1 MKEVKLLD
9 RIQALSQLYI
19 IYILTTIEKYDL
31 ENELASD
38 YCYLRL
44 LQLDTNTSLKLLLF

>member
-38 YCYLRL
+38 YCAPF
-44 LQLDTNTSLKLLLF
+44 LDNIGT